1 MNDFLPLTVIAI
13 TVAGGLGAVARLV
26 LGGAIQH
33 AVRTSFPIGTVVINI
48 SGSFLLGLIM
58 SSALAS
64 AGPAW
69 LAIAGTGFCGGFT
82 TFSTASVDS
91 ADLLLKRT
99 WMRAAIYA
107 VGTALASFGAAAL
120 GYSI

>member
-1 MNDFLPLTVIAI
+1 MNDFLPLTVVGV

-26 LGGAIQH
+26 LGGAIQQV
-33 AVRTSFPIGTVVINI
+33 VRTSFPVGTAVINI
-48 SGSFLLGLIM
+48 SGSFLMGLIM
-58 SSALAS
+58 SSVLMS

-69 LAIAGTGFCGGFT
+69 IAIAGTGFCGGFT

-91 ADLLLKRT
+91 ADLLLKRK
-99 WMRAAIYA
+99 WMLATLYA
-107 VGTALASFGAAAL
+107 VGTALASFAAAAL

>member
-1 MNDFLPLTVIAI
+1 MNDLLPFTVIAVTI
-13 TVAGGLGAVARLV
+13 AGGLGAVARLV
-26 LGGAIQH
+26 LGGAIQQV
-33 AVRTSFPIGTVVINI
+33 VRTSFPVGTAVINI
-48 SGSFLLGLIM
+48 SGSFLLGLVM
-58 SSALAS
+58 SSALTS

-91 ADLLLKRT
+91 ADMLLNRR
-99 WMRAAIYA
+99 WVAASIYA
-107 VGTALASFGAAAL
+107 VGTGLASFAAAAL

>member
-26 LGGAIQH
+26 VGGAIQR

-48 SGSFLLGLIM
+48 RGSFLLGLIM
-58 SSALAS
+58 SSALAP

-69 LAIAGTGFCGGFT
+69 LAIAGTGFRGGFT